1 MTEQPGSG
9 GPLPDDAPVG
19 RGPAGRTPEAD
30 AAAPDARS
38 YTERYRGTPFET
50 RDLDPLA
57 IAASAGRPVGRATR
71 LLYWVGAL
79 LVIAALA
86 GGAAF
91 GVSLLG
97 RGSTGVYLATL
108 SPPGLRPSPT
118 PTPGIPDDATV
129 LDRFVAHLR
138 SGSRSYRV
146 AVWSSVIGAGRDATI
161 QLTGSVSGSRW
172 SGRATVTPASRPA
185 RTGQLVMIDGKWWYR
200 VGSAGWRSGLL
211 PFDDVP
217 EVDPFAVIA
226 GLGDLVYLG
235 PAFHDGR
242 WTYHLATRQGWI
254 SLSTAIAGWRPGW
267 QFDRARM
274 DIWVASDGS
283 PIEAVYAAEIGITNT
298 AVRHSFTTEST
309 YWLSHV
315 GEKVT
320 ITAP

>member
-1 MTEQPGSG
+1 MTEQPESG
-9 GPLPDDAPVG
+9 GLSPDDATGG
-19 RGPAGRTPEAD
+19 RAPGPLAT
-30 AAAPDARS
+30 APDARS
-38 YTERYRGTPFET
+38 FTERYRGTVYET
-50 RDLDPLA
+50 PDLGAPTTVT
-57 IAASAGRPVGRATR
+57 SGGRSVGRAAR
-71 LLYWVGAL
+71 LLYWLGAL
-79 LVIAALA
+79 LVIGALV
-86 GGAAF
+86 GGVAF
-91 GVSLLG
+91 GVSLLAP
-97 RGSTGVYLATL
+97 GSTRVYLATL
-108 SPPGLRPSPT
+108 PPPGLRPSPT
-118 PTPGIPDDATV
+118 PTPGLPDDATV

-138 SGSRSYRV
+138 AGSRSYRV
-146 AVWSSVIGAGRDATI
+146 AAWTSVVGAGRDATI
-161 QLTGSVSGSRW
+161 QVTGSVSGGRW
-172 SGRATVTPASRPA
+172 SGRATVTRASGPA
-185 RTGQLVMIDGKWWYR
+185 RTGQLVMIDGRWWYR
-200 VGSAGWRSGLL
+200 IGSAAWRSGLL

-226 GLGDLVYLG
+226 GPGDLVYLG
-235 PAFHDGR
+235 PAFENGQ

-315 GEKVT
+315 GEKIT